1 MMEQWNVDQ
10 FWKNDKQLS
19 YGIMDAEV
27 AVEWS
32 ETLDGILQHIGCQPK
47 LWVRVVEGT
56 IWRMGKIWW
65 KITLF
70 HLSEE

>member
-19 YGIMDAEV
+19 YGRMDAEV

-32 ETLDGILQHIGCQPK
+32 DTLDGVLQHMGCQPK
-47 LWVRVVEGT
+47 LWVRVAEGT
-56 IWRMGKIWW
+56 I
-65 KITLF
+65 
-70 HLSEE
+70 